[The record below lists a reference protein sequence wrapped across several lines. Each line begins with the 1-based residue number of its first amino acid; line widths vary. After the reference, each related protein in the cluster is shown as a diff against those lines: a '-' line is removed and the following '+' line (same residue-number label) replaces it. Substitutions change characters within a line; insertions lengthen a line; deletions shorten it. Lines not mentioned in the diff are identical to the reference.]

1 MSWGFELD
9 QRQRKFFKVGDLD
22 AASAISSMQYNAVG
36 FKFENNSKLREMRSH
51 CLP

>member
-22 AASAISSMQYNAVG
+22 AASATISSSTECSTHWGKMKIIIIQLLECE
-36 FKFENNSKLREMRSH
+36 K
-51 CLP
+51 

>member
-22 AASAISSMQYNAVG
+22 AASATISSSTECSTLGQN
-36 FKFENNSKLREMRSH
+36 ENDNNTIA
-51 CLP
+51 